1 MSEIKIKKAHEIKVV
16 SEIIEY
22 EGQFGWT
29 PKLITP
35 IPKGNRTEFIITLEK
50 QAQIL

>member
-1 MSEIKIKKAHEIKVV
+1 MNTIKIKKAHEIKVV
-16 SEIIEY
+16 SEIIDY

-35 IPKGNRTEFIITLEK
+35 IPKGTITEYIITLEK